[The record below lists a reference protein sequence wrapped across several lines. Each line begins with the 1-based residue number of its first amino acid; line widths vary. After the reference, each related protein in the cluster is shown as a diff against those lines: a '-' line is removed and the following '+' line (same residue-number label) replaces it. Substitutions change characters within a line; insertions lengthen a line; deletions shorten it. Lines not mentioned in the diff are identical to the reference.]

1 MIFKMINNI
10 FVMCPAVYVRLK
22 KKLLDRLNDW
32 LSRSNNRRR
41 LRNRRKRKRKNK
53 LQF

>member
-1 MIFKMINNI
+1 
-10 FVMCPAVYVRLK
+10 MCPAVYVRLK